1 MATPKYYNT
10 KRSLVSMS
18 TRNSKIRRSGP
29 PRDKNGE
36 NKGKKSPI
44 MVLAKGLDICPVC
57 QNSVREED
65 KGLNCDECQQW
76 WHSSCCNIS
85 EEKYEWLAE
94 DDNILFVCDHCK
106 VKRNEDEEYISNSAL
121 MRKMNDM
128 METMKGV
135 INKYDK
141 MAASN
146 LDLSDRVSKIENEI
160 KTKSTGASK
169 ESIHEIVDER
179 MRNIVD
185 REIGESLNRAISQK
199 VEEVNSESREQEAR
213 RLNLIWVNLPE
224 NPGEDQVK
232 NDKDAMDKV
241 MKKVLP
247 EEKVDIDEITRLGK
261 VNLGTNPRL
270 IKFKVKSLAI
280 KKKILKNSHRLNEDT
295 GVTDPKKK
303 MYINN
308 DYTQKERQL
317 NKELRKELF
326 EKEPSERVKWTIR
339 GNKLVLKDRPADT
352 AGLDN
357 RD

>member
-1 MATPKYYNT
+1 M
-10 KRSLVSMS
+10 
-18 TRNSKIRRSGP
+18 
-29 PRDKNGE
+29 
-36 NKGKKSPI
+36 
-44 MVLAKGLDICPVC
+44 
-57 QNSVREED
+57 
-65 KGLNCDECQQW
+65 
-76 WHSSCCNIS
+76 
-85 EEKYEWLAE
+85 
-94 DDNILFVCDHCK
+94 
-106 VKRNEDEEYISNSAL
+106 
-121 MRKMNDM
+121 
-128 METMKGV
+128 
-135 INKYDK
+135 
-141 MAASN
+141 
-146 LDLSDRVSKIENEI
+146 
-160 KTKSTGASK
+160 
-169 ESIHEIVDER
+169 
-179 MRNIVD
+179 
-185 REIGESLNRAISQK
+185 
-199 VEEVNSESREQEAR
+199 
-213 RLNLIWVNLPE
+213 NLILVNLPE